1 MNNTK
6 DLRYKK
12 LLSIAGYVII
22 VALLVIS
29 IIFMV
34 NITRMNI
41 LKNAYLVILWIL
53 LMVEVIIYAILQR
66 WLVSGI
72 VTKIIAIAVMVVLIL
87 GNRYINAT
95 RKTINKITDV
105 TTKEDNIN
113 LYVLKEDS
121 ATGYNDICKELIG
134 ILKVNDRE
142 HVDCYLEDI
151 SKQTGTQIT
160 TSEYED
166 IQLLIDALIA
176 GEVRAVIVN
185 EAYFGILTGVEEYEN
200 IENELKI
207 IDKKTIHTE
216 IETDPE
222 KETNPYDE
230 YKDYLYGGEDVF
242 TMYISGIDT
251 NGLPTVNRNSDVNIL
266 MVVNTKTRQI
276 LTINTPRDFYVTLP
290 YSISKGE
297 KDKLTHAGCYGVDV
311 SVETLEMLYGINI
324 DYYLKINFDG
334 FVQII
339 DALGGID
346 VYSEYEF
353 TVDPIKTYVV
363 GNNHLN
369 GIEALAFARERHSF
383 TSGDRQRGVNQMAV
397 IKSVINKMASSDML
411 LNYTDVLAAL
421 GNCIVTSMSYDKM
434 VDLIKFQLSDMR
446 GWNIVAYSVNGEGK
460 NLPCFSLKSSNYVM
474 IPFEETVE
482 QAKQYLATI
491 YSNNVVTIG

>member
-6 DLRYKK
+6 DLKYKK
-12 LLSIAGYVII
+12 ILSITGYVII
-22 VALLVIS
+22 AALLVIS

-41 LKNAYLVILWIL
+41 LKNVYLVILWIL
-53 LMVEVIIYAILQR
+53 LMLEVIIYALLQR
-66 WLVSGI
+66 WVVSGI
-72 VTKIIAIAVMVVLIL
+72 VTKIISIAVMVILIL

-95 RKTINKITDV
+95 RNTINKITDV
-105 TTKEDNIN
+105 TTKEDHIN

-121 ATGYNDICKELIG
+121 AMGFDDICKELIG
-134 ILKVNDRE
+134 ILRVSDRDN
-142 HVDCYLEDI
+142 VDRYLEDI

-185 EAYFGILTGVEEYEN
+185 EAYFGILTGIDGYEN

-222 KETNPYDE
+222 KESNPYDE

-276 LTINTPRDFYVTLP
+276 LTINTPRDFYVPL
-290 YSISKGE
+290 SISNGV

-311 SVETLEMLYGINI
+311 SVDTLEMLYGINI

-339 DALGGID
+339 DALDGID

-353 TVDPIKTYVV
+353 TVEPIKTYVV

-383 TSGDRQRGVNQMAV
+383 ATGDRQRGVNQMAV

-421 GNCIVTSMSYDKM
+421 GNCMITNMSYDTM

-446 GWNIVAYSVNGEGK
+446 GWNVVAYSVNGSGD
-460 NLPCFSLKSSNYVM
+460 NLPCFSLSSPNYVM
-474 IPFEETVE
+474 IPDEATVE